1 MHVFPLAQGYKS
13 EPTENFTLCCRF
25 IGAPANSSGRKWEE
39 KQSHSAGGSQL
50 SGSCGLPMA
59 KIHRH
64 QKPASC
70 PWKGELM
77 LECNPGKCS
86 HIASRDREVWEI
98 SSCLCMVCD
107 LDRIVSLDGP
117 SCFSTAG
124 KLQWQN
130 TWSALQ
136 CGFFQDLLSPV
147 QSQKATGVSQH
158 LHCSPFQFSWGLQ
171 APGGS
176 PVSAVLLPVSPA
188 VCTQVLL
195 MLTKSDTAEEEGM
208 TETSPFP
215 GTELFRVIAVPLPA
229 LLTMPSPCPSCQPQ
243 LSAQGCLQRAAAQ
256 RCCLSAGQWDIPQIP
271 VLVS

>member
-39 KQSHSAGGSQL
+39 KQSHSAAGSQL

-77 LECNPGKCS
+77 LACNPGKCS

-136 CGFFQDLLSPV
+136 CGFFRIYYLQFSPRKLLGCLSIFTVPPFNFLEV
-147 QSQKATGVSQH
+147 YKPLEGHLCQQCCCLCPQQCAHRYSWCSQNQTLLRRREWQRP
-158 LHCSPFQFSWGLQ
+158 LPFQ
-171 APGGS
+171 
-176 PVSAVLLPVSPA
+176 
-188 VCTQVLL
+188 
-195 MLTKSDTAEEEGM
+195 
-208 TETSPFP
+208 
-215 GTELFRVIAVPLPA
+215 
-229 LLTMPSPCPSCQPQ
+229 
-243 LSAQGCLQRAAAQ
+243 
-256 RCCLSAGQWDIPQIP
+256 GQSSSGW
-271 VLVS
+271 